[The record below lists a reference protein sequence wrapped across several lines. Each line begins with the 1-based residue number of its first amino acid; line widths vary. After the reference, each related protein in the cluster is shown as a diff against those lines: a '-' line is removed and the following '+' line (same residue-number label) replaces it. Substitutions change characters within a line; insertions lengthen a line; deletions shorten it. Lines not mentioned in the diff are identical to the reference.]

1 MHGWIKKLKNR
12 LNYENQKTNNRK
24 NQTVKKTRFNQLKF
38 KKNRPVRFRIYKS
51 DIKKTKLNQTE
62 PKQKNRAKP
71 EKNRAKP
78 KKPSQTGFCLKKL
91 NRTETGR
98 FEPVSVRFWFFKKIN
113 LIFFFI

>member
-1 MHGWIKKLKNR
+1 
-12 LNYENQKTNNRK
+12 
-24 NQTVKKTRFNQLKF
+24 VKKTRFNQLKF

-78 KKPSQTGFCLKKL
+78 KNQAKPVFVQK
-91 NRTETGR
+91 N
-98 FEPVSVRFWFFKKIN
+98 
-113 LIFFFI
+113 